1 MLVKYWIVDGIHR
14 MAIDD
19 LGLKVR
25 AHGLTKEATW
35 EVLRLDIKQTIGEL
49 KDTLKI
55 EVGNI
60 QEIKGLKPGES
71 KSLSVRTCGMNKKCR
86 DIKCKNCI
94 LKDLEE

>member
-1 MLVKYWIVDGIHR
+1 MLVKYWIVDGVHR

-19 LGLKVR
+19 HGLRIR

-35 EVLRLDIKQTIGEL
+35 EVLKLDIKQAIGEL

-60 QEIKGLKPGES
+60 QEIKGLKPGHS
-71 KSLSVRTCGMNKKCR
+71 KSLSVRACGM
-86 DIKCKNCI
+86 DVKCKNCI
-94 LKDLEE
+94 LKDLGE